1 MRRCEPVSLLLQRL
15 RERMPHTES
24 TARLWRISEPGFFLP
39 WPFHSA
45 FVTYA
50 TAHGCPRRSGPSP
63 PAFAPVPRTS
73 SRALGPRP
81 GSIGT
86 GQTSARR
93 TNCYLILGS
102 HKRRANPRRPQ
113 SQTVKRTMKVRR
125 PSPFVLWS
133 LIGAAIGT
141 TFTLIADWDQGAL
154 HFWVILLSALIGG
167 VWGTSLA
174 KREDD

>member
-1 MRRCEPVSLLLQRL
+1 
-15 RERMPHTES
+15 
-24 TARLWRISEPGFFLP
+24 
-39 WPFHSA
+39 
-45 FVTYA
+45 
-50 TAHGCPRRSGPSP
+50 
-63 PAFAPVPRTS
+63 
-73 SRALGPRP
+73 
-81 GSIGT
+81 
-86 GQTSARR
+86 
-93 TNCYLILGS
+93 
-102 HKRRANPRRPQ
+102 
-113 SQTVKRTMKVRR
+113 MKVRR